1 MSANRRTFLKTTAA
15 GVASITAASS
25 GVTAHADAREEASRA
40 EDHGFEPPRNM
51 TLLNLRTAD
60 GPRLGVKVS
69 KGILDVAA
77 AAALY
82 KLPAP
87 VDTDD
92 LLQHGKG
99 GMLAKVVA
107 AAADGPERLF
117 LSESAVQHAP
127 LVTRPE
133 KIIMMGFNY
142 RRHAA
147 ETNTPIP
154 TNPTLFN
161 KFNNA
166 LNHHGGTIALPTAV
180 AKQFDYEIELVMV
193 FGRECRNVSEAD
205 ALNYVAGYCTGN
217 DFSARDMQYLTSQF
231 MIGKTFDGFAPLGP
245 HLVTSDLVGDPNN
258 LRLECRVN
266 GEQRQDWNTN
276 DMIFNCR
283 QMISFA
289 SRMMTIKPGDIFYT
303 GTPHGVVF
311 GKPKGEQVWLKPGDK
326 VACSVEKLG
335 ELAFSLT

>member
-1 MSANRRTFLKTTAA
+1 MDSDRRTFMRTTAT
-15 GVASITAASS
+15 GLASS
-25 GVTAHADAREEASRA
+25 VATLAPGSVAAQAAKA
-40 EDHGFEPPRNM
+40 PPAAFEMPRNM
-51 TLLNLRTAD
+51 TLLNMRTAA
-60 GPRLGVKVS
+60 GPRLGVNQPRGV
-69 KGILDVAA
+69 LDVAA

-99 GMLAKVVA
+99 GLLSRVVA
-107 AAADGPERLF
+107 AAAEGPARLY
-117 LSESAVQHAP
+117 LQESAVLHAP

-147 ETNTPIP
+147 ETGTPIP
-154 TNPTLFN
+154 ANPILFN
-161 KFNNA
+161 KFNNS
-166 LNHHGGTIALPTAV
+166 LNHHGGTIALPSV
-180 AKQFDYEIELVMV
+180 AKHFDYEIELVVV
-193 FGRECRNVSEAD
+193 FGRQCHNVSETE
-205 ALNYVAGYCTGN
+205 ALDYVAGYCTGN
-217 DFSARDMQYLTSQF
+217 DFSARDLQYLTTQF

-266 GEQRQDWNTN
+266 GEQRQDWNTS

-289 SRMMTIKPGDIFYT
+289 SRMMTIRPGDILFT
-303 GTPHGVVF
+303 GTPHGVIF
-311 GKPKGEQVWLKPGDK
+311 GKPKAEQVWLEAGDR
-326 VACSVEKLG
+326 VVCSVEKLG
-335 ELAFSLT
+335 ELAFRLT

>member
-1 MSANRRTFLKTTAA
+1 MHSDRRTFMKTTAA
-15 GVASITAASS
+15 GLASAAAPLAPGSAAAAQAAKAPPVA
-25 GVTAHADAREEASRA
+25 
-40 EDHGFEPPRNM
+40 FEMPRNM
-51 TLLNLRTAD
+51 TLLNMRTAA
-60 GPRLGVKVS
+60 GPRLGVKQS
-69 KGILDVAA
+69 RGILDVAA
-77 AAALY
+77 AAAMY

-99 GMLAKVVA
+99 GLLARVVA
-107 AAADGPERLF
+107 AAANGPATLY
-117 LSESAVQHAP
+117 LQESAVQHAP

-147 ETNTPIP
+147 ETGTPIP
-154 TNPTLFN
+154 ANPILFN
-161 KFNNA
+161 KFNSA
-166 LNHHGGTIALPTAV
+166 LNHHGGTIALPAA
-180 AKQFDYEIELVMV
+180 AKHFDHEIELVIV
-193 FGRECRNVSEAD
+193 FGRECHNVSEAD
-205 ALNYVAGYCTGN
+205 ALGYVAGYCTGN
-217 DFSARDMQYLTSQF
+217 DFTARDLQYLTSQF

-258 LRLECRVN
+258 LKLECRVN

-289 SRMMTIKPGDIFYT
+289 SRMMTIKPGDILFT
-303 GTPHGVVF
+303 GTPHGVIF
-311 GKPKGEQVWLKPGDK
+311 GKPKAEQVWLKAGDR

-335 ELAFSLT
+335 ELAFNLT

>member
-1 MSANRRTFLKTTAA
+1 MYSNRRAFLKSTAA
-15 GVASITAASS
+15 GVVSATAATLASTTPIEAQAGPART
-25 GVTAHADAREEASRA
+25 GVFAM
-40 EDHGFEPPRNM
+40 PRNM
-51 TLLNLRTAD
+51 TLLNMRTAA
-60 GPRLGVKVS
+60 GPRLGVKLS
-69 KGILDVAA
+69 KGVLDVAA
-77 AAALY
+77 AAATY

-87 VDTDD
+87 IDTDD
-92 LLQHGKG
+92 LLQNGKG
-99 GMLAKVVA
+99 DMLAKLVG
-107 AAADGPERLF
+107 AAADGPAGLYLR
-117 LSESAVQHAP
+117 ESAVQHAP

-147 ETNTPIP
+147 ETGTPIP
-154 TNPTLFN
+154 ANPTLFN

-166 LNHHGGTIALPTAV
+166 LNHHGGTITLPTAT
-180 AKQFDYEIELVMV
+180 AKNFDYEIELVIV

-205 ALNYVAGYCTGN
+205 ALGYVAGYCTGN
-217 DFSARDMQYLTSQF
+217 DFSARDLQYLTTQF

-283 QMISFA
+283 QLISFA
-289 SRMMTIKPGDIFYT
+289 SRMMTIKPGDIMFT
-303 GTPHGVVF
+303 GTPHRVIF
-311 GKPKGEQVWLKPGDK
+311 GQPKGEQVWLKAGDR
-326 VACSVEKLG
+326 VVCSVEKLG
-335 ELAFSLT
+335 ELAFGLT

>member
-1 MSANRRTFLKTTAA
+1 MHQNRRTFLKSAA
-15 GVASITAASS
+15 GMVSATTLASASS
-25 GVTAHADAREEASRA
+25 LDQGAAQPRSSA
-40 EDHGFEPPRNM
+40 FEMPRNM
-51 TLLNLRTAD
+51 TLLNMRTAA
-60 GPRLGVKVS
+60 GPRLGVKMP
-69 KGILDVAA
+69 KGVLDVAA
-77 AAALY
+77 AAARY

-87 VDTDD
+87 ADTDD
-92 LLQHGKG
+92 LLQNGKG
-99 GMLAKVVA
+99 AMLRTLVDA
-107 AAADGPERLF
+107 ATDGPAGLY
-117 LSESAVQHAP
+117 LQESAIQHAP

-147 ETNTPIP
+147 ETKTPIP
-154 TNPTLFN
+154 ANPTLFN

-166 LNHHGGTIALPTAV
+166 LNHHGGTIVLPA
-180 AKQFDYEIELVMV
+180 AARQFDYEIELVVV

-217 DFSARDMQYLTSQF
+217 DFSARDMQYLTTQF

-245 HLVTSDLVGDPNN
+245 HLVTSDLVGDPNA

-283 QMISFA
+283 QLISFA
-289 SRMMTIKPGDIFYT
+289 SRMMTIKPGDILFT
-303 GTPHGVVF
+303 GTPHGVIF
-311 GKPKGEQVWLKPGDK
+311 GKPKGEQVWLKPGDR

-335 ELAFSLT
+335 ELAFSLA

>member
-1 MSANRRTFLKTTAA
+1 MRPNRRSFLKTTAA
-15 GVASITAASS
+15 GVAAATAASFAS
-25 GVTAHADAREEASRA
+25 TASLEAQRGAPAS
-40 EDHGFEPPRNM
+40 FEMPRNM
-51 TLLNLRTAD
+51 TLLNMRTAA
-60 GPRLGVKVS
+60 GPRLGVKLA
-69 KGILDVAA
+69 KGILDVSAA
-77 AAALY
+77 AAMY

-92 LLQHGKG
+92 LLQRGLG
-99 GMLAKVVA
+99 GQLAKVVA
-107 AAADGPERLF
+107 AAADGPARLY
-117 LSESAVQHAP
+117 LQESAVQHAP

-154 TNPTLFN
+154 GNPTLFN
-161 KFNNA
+161 KFNNT
-166 LNHHGGTIALPTAV
+166 LNHHGGTIALPTAT
-180 AKQFDYEIELVMV
+180 AKNFDYEVELVMV

-245 HLVTSDLVGDPNN
+245 HLVTSDLVGDPNS

-266 GEQRQDWNTN
+266 GEQRQDWTTS

-283 QMISFA
+283 QMVSFA
-289 SRMMTIKPGDIFYT
+289 SRMMTIKPGDIFFT
-303 GTPHGVVF
+303 GTPHGVIF
-311 GKPKGEQVWLKPGDK
+311 GKPKNEQVWLKPGDR

>member
-1 MSANRRTFLKTTAA
+1 MVTNRRSFLKSTAA
-15 GVASITAASS
+15 GVASATAASFAS
-25 GVTAHADAREEASRA
+25 TALEAQPGGA
-40 EDHGFEPPRNM
+40 GGFAMPRNM
-51 TLLNLRTAD
+51 TLLNLRTPA
-60 GPRLGVKVS
+60 GPRLGVKLT

-77 AAALY
+77 AAAMY

-92 LLQHGKG
+92 LLQNGKG
-99 GMLAKVVA
+99 GMLAKLVA
-107 AAADGPERLF
+107 AAADGPSTLYLQER
-117 LSESAVQHAP
+117 AVQHAP

-147 ETNTPIP
+147 ETGTPIP
-154 TNPTLFN
+154 ANPILFN
-161 KFNNA
+161 KFNNT
-166 LNHHGGTIALPTAV
+166 LNHHGGTIALPAATA
-180 AKQFDYEIELVMV
+180 KHFDYEVELVIV

-205 ALNYVAGYCTGN
+205 ALDYVAGYCTGN

-245 HLVTSDLVGDPNN
+245 YLVTSDLIGDPNQ

-289 SRMMTIKPGDIFYT
+289 SRMMTIAPGDILFT
-303 GTPHGVVF
+303 GTPHGVIF
-311 GKPKGEQVWLKPGDK
+311 GKPKGEQVWLKAGDR
-326 VACSVEKLG
+326 VVCSVEKLG

>member
-1 MSANRRTFLKTTAA
+1 MHSNRRTFLKTAVA
-15 GVASITAASS
+15 GVASATTAPIASATPAAAQTRDAK
-25 GVTAHADAREEASRA
+25 TAIAS
-40 EDHGFEPPRNM
+40 FEMPRNA
-51 TLLNLRTAD
+51 TLLNMRTAA
-60 GPRLGVKVS
+60 GPRLGVKLAN
-69 KGILDVAA
+69 GILDVAA
-77 AAALY
+77 AAAMY

-87 VDTDD
+87 VDIDD
-92 LLQHGKG
+92 LLQNGKG
-99 GMLAKVVA
+99 GMLAKIVA
-107 AAADGPERLF
+107 AAAAGPARLY
-117 LSESAVQHAP
+117 LQESAVQHAP

-142 RRHAA
+142 RRHAV

-154 TNPTLFN
+154 ANPILFN
-161 KFNNA
+161 KFNSA
-166 LNHHGGTIALPTAV
+166 LNHHGGTITLPTAT
-180 AKQFDYEIELVMV
+180 AKQFDYEVELVIV

-245 HLVTSDLVGDPNN
+245 HLVTSDLVGDPNS

-289 SRMMTIKPGDIFYT
+289 SRMMTIKPGDIFFT
-303 GTPHGVVF
+303 GTPHGVVY
-311 GKPKGEQVWLKPGDK
+311 GKPKGEQVWLKPGDR

-335 ELAFSLT
+335 ELAFTLA

>member
-1 MSANRRTFLKTTAA
+1 MPANRRTFMKTTAT
-15 GVASITAASS
+15 GVAGSIATLAPRPAAAQAAP
-25 GVTAHADAREEASRA
+25 TPPAA
-40 EDHGFEPPRNM
+40 FEMPRNM
-51 TLLNLRTAD
+51 TLLNMRTAA
-60 GPRLGVKVS
+60 GPRLGVKQAR
-69 KGILDVAA
+69 GILDVAA
-77 AAALY
+77 AAAMY
-82 KLPAP
+82 QLPAP

-99 GMLAKVVA
+99 GLLARVVA
-107 AAADGPERLF
+107 AAAKGPARLY

-147 ETNTPIP
+147 ETGTPIP
-154 TNPTLFN
+154 ANPILFN
-161 KFNNA
+161 KFNSA
-166 LNHHGGTIALPTAV
+166 LNHHGGTIALPA
-180 AKQFDYEIELVMV
+180 AAQHFDYEIELVIV
-193 FGRECRNVSEAD
+193 FGRQCYNVSEAE

-245 HLVTSDLVGDPNN
+245 HLVTGDLVGDPNN
-258 LRLECRVN
+258 LKLECRVN
-266 GEQRQDWNTN
+266 GEQRQDWNTS

-289 SRMMTIKPGDIFYT
+289 SRMMTIKPGDILFT
-303 GTPHGVVF
+303 GTPHGVIF
-311 GKPKGEQVWLKPGDK
+311 GKPKAEQVWLKAGDR

>member
-1 MSANRRTFLKTTAA
+1 MHSDRRTFMKTTAT
-15 GVASITAASS
+15 GLASS
-25 GVTAHADAREEASRA
+25 VATLAPGSVAAQAAKA
-40 EDHGFEPPRNM
+40 PPAAFEMPRNM
-51 TLLNLRTAD
+51 TLLNMRTAA
-60 GPRLGVKVS
+60 GPRLGVKQSRGV
-69 KGILDVAA
+69 LDVAA

-99 GMLAKVVA
+99 GLLSRVVA
-107 AAADGPERLF
+107 AAAEGPARLY
-117 LSESAVQHAP
+117 LQESAVQHAP

-147 ETNTPIP
+147 ETGTPIP
-154 TNPTLFN
+154 ANPILFN
-161 KFNNA
+161 KFNNS
-166 LNHHGGTIALPTAV
+166 LNHHGGTIALPSV
-180 AKQFDYEIELVMV
+180 AKHFDYEIELVVV
-193 FGRECRNVSEAD
+193 FGRQCHNVSETE
-205 ALNYVAGYCTGN
+205 ALDYVAGYCTGN
-217 DFSARDMQYLTSQF
+217 DFSARDLQYLTTQF

-266 GEQRQDWNTN
+266 GEQRQDWNTS

-289 SRMMTIKPGDIFYT
+289 SRMMTIRPGDILFT
-303 GTPHGVVF
+303 GTPHGVIF
-311 GKPKGEQVWLKPGDK
+311 GKPKAEQVWLEPGDR
-326 VACSVEKLG
+326 VVCSVEKLG
-335 ELAFSLT
+335 ELAFRLT

>member
-1 MSANRRTFLKTTAA
+1 MDSDRRTFMRTTAT
-15 GVASITAASS
+15 GLASS
-25 GVTAHADAREEASRA
+25 VATLAPGSVAAQAAKA
-40 EDHGFEPPRNM
+40 PPAAFEMPRNM
-51 TLLNLRTAD
+51 TLLNMRTAA
-60 GPRLGVKVS
+60 GPRLGVNQPRGV
-69 KGILDVAA
+69 LDVAA

-87 VDTDD
+87 VHTDD

-99 GMLAKVVA
+99 GLLSRVVA
-107 AAADGPERLF
+107 AAAEGPARLY
-117 LSESAVQHAP
+117 LQESAVLHAP

-147 ETNTPIP
+147 ETGTPIP
-154 TNPTLFN
+154 ANPILFN
-161 KFNNA
+161 KFNNS
-166 LNHHGGTIALPTAV
+166 LNHHGGTIALPSV
-180 AKQFDYEIELVMV
+180 AKHFDYQIELVVV
-193 FGRECRNVSEAD
+193 FGRQCHNVSETE
-205 ALNYVAGYCTGN
+205 ALDYVAGYCTGN
-217 DFSARDMQYLTSQF
+217 DFSARDLQYLTTQF

-266 GEQRQDWNTN
+266 GEQRQDWNTS

-289 SRMMTIKPGDIFYT
+289 SRMMTIRPGDILFT
-303 GTPHGVVF
+303 GTPHGVIF
-311 GKPKGEQVWLKPGDK
+311 GKPKAEQVWLKAGDR
-326 VACSVEKLG
+326 VVCSVEKLG
-335 ELAFSLT
+335 ELAFRLT